1 MRIFADFDGTIAVP
15 DVTDLV
21 LQRLA
26 PPVWEDI
33 ERAWLAGEIDAATC
47 MRRQIALLDADP
59 AALHTVLDS
68 VELDPAFPGFAAWCE
83 AEGIRLS
90 IVSDGVDYFIQ
101 RILERH
107 GLGDIPTFANAF
119 GVSKTHYT
127 LAHPWFEEGCA
138 ARQGVCKCAVTGD
151 ARSPLIYVGDG
162 RSDQCVAQRADILFA
177 KKSLATFCT
186 ENGRPFTPFETFADV
201 HAALIARADGALFS
215 PSTRF
220 PG

>member
-1 MRIFADFDGTIAVP
+1 MRVFVDFDGTVAMP

-26 PPVWEDI
+26 RPQWEEI
-33 ERAWLAGEIDAATC
+33 EQAWLDGAIDAATC
-47 MRRQIALLDADP
+47 MRRQIALVDP
-59 AALHTVLDS
+59 DPNALHQVLDE
-68 VELDPAFPGFAAWCE
+68 VALDPAFPGFASWCDKN
-83 AEGIRLS
+83 AVRLS
-90 IVSDGVDYFIQ
+90 IVSDGVDYFIH
-101 RILERH
+101 RILDRH

-127 LAHPWFEEGCA
+127 LSHPWFEEACI

-177 KKSLATFCT
+177 KGKLAAFCT
-186 ENGRPFTPFETFADV
+186 SIGRPFTPFDTFADV
-201 HAALIARADGALFS
+201 QAALTQLFPATT
-215 PSTRF
+215 PSA
-220 PG
+220 PI

>member
-1 MRIFADFDGTIAVP
+1 MRVFADFDGTVALP

-26 PPVWEDI
+26 RPQWEEI
-33 ERAWLAGEIDAATC
+33 EQAWLDGGIDAATC

-59 AALHTVLDS
+59 EALHQVLDS
-68 VELDPAFPGFAAWCE
+68 VALDPDFPAFAAWCD
-83 AEGIRLS
+83 ATGIRLS

-101 RILERH
+101 RILDRH

-127 LAHPWFEEGCA
+127 LSHPWFEEDCT

-162 RSDQCVAQRADILFA
+162 RSDQCVAQRADVLFA
-177 KKSLATFCT
+177 KGKLASFCT
-186 ENGRPFTPFETFADV
+186 SIGRRFTPFETFADV
-201 HAALIARADGALFS
+201 QGALVQLDLFTHS
-215 PSTRF
+215 NAPRAQ
-220 PG
+220 

>member
-1 MRIFADFDGTIAVP
+1 MRVFADFDGTVALP

-26 PPVWEDI
+26 RPQWEEI
-33 ERAWLAGEIDAATC
+33 EQAWLDGAIDAATC

-59 AALHTVLDS
+59 EALHQVLDS
-68 VELDPAFPGFAAWCE
+68 VRLDPDFPAFAAWCD
-83 AEGIRLS
+83 AIGIRLS

-101 RILERH
+101 RILDRH

-127 LAHPWFEEGCA
+127 LSHPWFEEECA

-162 RSDQCVAQRADILFA
+162 RSDQCVAPRADVLFA
-177 KKSLATFCT
+177 KGKLALFCASI
-186 ENGRPFTPFETFADV
+186 GRTFTPFDTFADV
-201 HAALIARADGALFS
+201 QRALIELRLTNFS
-215 PSTRF
+215 SAPSTQ
-220 PG
+220 

>member
-1 MRIFADFDGTIAVP
+1 MRVFADFDGTVAVP

-26 PPVWEDI
+26 PALWEEI

-59 AALHTVLDS
+59 ALLHEVLDS
-68 VELDPAFPGFAAWCE
+68 VELDPAFPAFAAWCE
-83 AEGIRLS
+83 SEGVRLS

-101 RILERH
+101 RILDRH
-107 GLGDIPTFANAF
+107 QLGDIPVFANAF

-127 LAHPWFEEGCA
+127 LTHPWFEENCA
-138 ARQGVCKCAVTGD
+138 AKQGVCKCAVTGD

-162 RSDQCVAQRADILFA
+162 RSDQCVARRADILFA
-177 KKSLATFCT
+177 KKSLATFCAG
-186 ENGRPFTPFETFADV
+186 NSLAFTPFETFADV
-201 HAALIARADGALFS
+201 QAALIQRADRALFPPKPTLS
-215 PSTRF
+215 E
-220 PG
+220 